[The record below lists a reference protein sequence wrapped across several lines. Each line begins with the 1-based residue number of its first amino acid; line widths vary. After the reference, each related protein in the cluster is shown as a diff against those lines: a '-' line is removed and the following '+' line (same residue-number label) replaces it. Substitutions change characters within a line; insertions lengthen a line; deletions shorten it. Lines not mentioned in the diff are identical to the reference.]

1 MESRTLGRI
10 KIMLPD
16 LTEPGLHLSSVES
29 LESGRGTVQEF
40 QYADAN
46 LRELD
51 LAGTQLIT
59 GRITGLRAARVR
71 FEAVNLHCVQ
81 LDACDLRSARWA
93 GGKLT
98 RVVFHNCRIMGAA
111 LSDLVLDHVLFDRCK
126 LDYTAFTKVRAAG
139 PVAFSECGLTEA
151 SLTDCDLSGAV
162 MRDCTLRDTEFGRGR
177 YRGLDLR
184 DNDLTALR
192 GVASLNHALIDRAQQ
207 DQLTQALMTELDM
220 TYGDDLNMP

>member
-1 MESRTLGRI
+1 MESRALGRI
-10 KIMLPD
+10 KITLPD
-16 LTEPGLHLSSVES
+16 LTEPGLRLSLVES

-40 QYADAN
+40 QYADAH

-51 LAGTQLIT
+51 LAGTRLIT

-81 LDACDLRSARWA
+81 LDACDLGVARWT

-98 RVVFHNCRIMGAA
+98 RVAFRNCKIMGAV
-111 LSDLVLDHVLFDRCK
+111 LDDLVLEHVLFDRCK

-151 SLTDCDLSGAV
+151 SLTDCDLSDAV

-184 DNDLTALR
+184 DNDLGALR
-192 GVASLNHALIDRAQQ
+192 GVASLNRVLIDRAQQ
-207 DQLTQALMTELDM
+207 DQLAQALMAELDV
-220 TYGDDLNMP
+220 TYGDDLNVP